1 MTKLIIT
8 LILVFLCFNETCSI
22 KEQILKDLFNDDK
35 LKVFFENRRVIH
47 LIDSSDCKFSFNFK
61 KMFSIKLVSDK
72 KVNALKFNSIKIKDN
87 CLEVE
92 IQLFSE
98 NTIYKAEYGVFKY
111 DSLVLNNSYL
121 IQIRQPK

>member
-1 MTKLIIT
+1 MKLTIT
-8 LILVFLCFNETCSI
+8 LVLVFVFFNEMCST
-22 KEQILKDLFNDDK
+22 KEQILIDLVNDDK
-35 LKVFFENRRVIH
+35 LKVFFENRRIIN
-47 LIDSSDCKFSFNFK
+47 LAASSDCKLSSEFK
-61 KMFSIKLVSDK
+61 KMFNIKLVSDE
-72 KVNALKFNSIKIKDN
+72 KVNALKFNSINIQEN

-98 NTIYKAEYGVFKY
+98 NTIYKAEYGIFEY